1 MTPKEYRHYQKISYF
16 FEQYVN
22 AEPQARLPDNRL
34 NISAIQE
41 AAELLI
47 ERGYFRD
54 KTAMKK
60 QALQQFSIIL
70 PEWVF
75 NQIEE
80 RK

>member
-1 MTPKEYRHYQKISYF
+1 MIECLEDLGYSNYYA
-16 FEQYVN
+16 EQFVN
-22 AEPQARLPDNRL
+22 ATPQGRCSDNLL
-34 NISAIQE
+34 NKPAIQE

-47 ERGYFRD
+47 ERGYFKD

-60 QALQQFSIIL
+60 QALQQFSINL

>member
-1 MTPKEYRHYQKISYF
+1 MKYSEYRHYQKVSNF
-16 FEQYVN
+16 FEQFVN
-22 AEPQARLPDNRL
+22 AEPQARCSDGFL
-34 NISAIQE
+34 NKPAIQK

-75 NQIEE
+75 NQIKE

>member
-1 MTPKEYRHYQKISYF
+1 MKYSEYRHYQKVSYF
-16 FEQYVN
+16 FEQFVN
-22 AEPQARLPDNRL
+22 AEPQARCSDGFL
-34 NISAIQE
+34 NKPAIQE

-54 KTAMKK
+54 KMAMKK

-75 NQIEE
+75 NQIKE

>member
-1 MTPKEYRHYQKISYF
+1 MKYSEYRHYQKVSYF

-75 NQIEE
+75 NQIKE